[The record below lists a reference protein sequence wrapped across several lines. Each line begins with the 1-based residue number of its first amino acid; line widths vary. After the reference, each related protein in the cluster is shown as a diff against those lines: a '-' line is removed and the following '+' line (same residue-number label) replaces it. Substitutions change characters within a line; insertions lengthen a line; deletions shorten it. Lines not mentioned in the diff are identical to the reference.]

1 VNDQQTLET
10 APCPVS
16 EHHNMPLED
25 WQKEQFSMHPPNT
38 LVSVNCPECDQVY
51 SVSLDSLGL
60 EGPYKNDF
68 R

>member
-1 VNDQQTLET
+1 
-10 APCPVS
+10 
-16 EHHNMPLED
+16 
-25 WQKEQFSMHPPNT
+25 MHPPNT